1 MEHPKYG
8 NWDSIIYNNNNNK
21 LEEEEKEKEEIKVK
35 DE

>member
-8 NWDSIIYNNNNNK
+8 NWDSIIYNNNNK
-21 LEEEEKEKEEIKVK
+21 LEEEEKEKEEIEVK